1 MPVLCR
7 VLRLTRNNTDTSLS
21 VRYRSPLSKG
31 RHVLMKADRFLP
43 VSAKA
48 RSRENIVSS
57 LGGSMW
63 RRYGDKRDMERDKNK
78 SGGQFSHENHPPVSM
93 VCCNRCYRF
102 SIPNCCRYRPAMK
115 FSVGCPLLSVALSTC
130 ETLPQIPY
138 VDKRIWR

>member
-102 SIPNCCRYRPAMK
+102 SIPIRCRCKPAGV
-115 FSVGCPLLSVALSTC
+115 FSVGRPLSSFVSSIRG
-130 ETLPQIPY
+130 TLRQIPY
-138 VDKRIWR
+138 EGRRRLQ